1 MNYNMRLHRK
11 GILMVA
17 SILLFFTIA
26 CVKKPIDKKSMVVTH
41 TSITKENFLVDP
53 FGYKPTIKNF
63 SSQLFPDYKL
73 QIYSIKNLHN
83 PQVSDTIYRFYRKK
97 SELFIYKTIEGRE
110 LFFAANI
117 VEGKVVLKNGVK
129 VGITREEFFN
139 GFTNLKQTQEDS
151 ISLGSKRSTTVF
163 NFVFKNNRLQAIK
176 INNYID

>member
-1 MNYNMRLHRK
+1 
-11 GILMVA
+11 MVA
-17 SILLFFTIA
+17 GIFLVFTLA
-26 CVKKPIDKKSMVVTH
+26 CVKKPIEKKPITGMP

-63 SSQLFPDYKL
+63 STQLFPQYKL
-73 QIYSIKNLHN
+73 QIYSIKNIHN

-97 SELFIYKTIEGRE
+97 SELFIYKTTQGRE

-117 VEGKVVLKNGVK
+117 VDGKVVLKNGVK

-139 GFTNLKQTQEDS
+139 GFTNLKQTPEDS
-151 ISLGSKRSTTVF
+151 VRLGSKRSTTMF